1 MELKHYVYAYM
12 RETGTPYYIGKGSG
26 QRAWIKG
33 NKEIGKPTADRIIII
48 EKNLSEVGALAIER
62 QLIRW
67 YGRKDLGTGILRN
80 QTDGGDGRSNYVAS
94 EETRNKKRLSMLGKN
109 TGPRDPEIV
118 KKSVASRD
126 PNRKQ
131 SIEHIMARVNA
142 CKGKPRSEETKEK
155 IRLSKIGKKTGP
167 QSAETC
173 RKKSVSLKGKNL
185 GKKHTEDFKQKR
197 SLIMT
202 GVKRGPYKKHKETL
216 NG

>member
-1 MELKHYVYAYM
+1 M
-12 RETGTPYYIGKGSG
+12 RENGTPYYIGKGTG
-26 QRAWIKG
+26 NRAWAKDHNVKI
-33 NKEIGKPTADRIIII
+33 PTDAHRIVIV
-48 EKNLSEVGALAIER
+48 EANLSDVGALAIER

-67 YGRKDLGTGILRN
+67 YGRKDLETGILMN

-94 EETRNKKRLSMLGKN
+94 EETCNKKRVSMLGKN
-109 TGPRDPEIV
+109 TGPRDPEII
-118 KKSVASRD
+118 KKAVANRD

-167 QSAETC
+167 QSTDTC

-185 GKKHTEDFKQKR
+185 GKKRTEDFKQNR
-197 SLIMT
+197 SVMMT
-202 GVKRGPYKKHKETL
+202 GVKRGPYKTHKETL